1 MAIGSTA
8 TEKTMIKLLFIA
20 IGGAVGALSR
30 YGVGRAMSRFGVQFP
45 WGTLCV
51 NLVGSFMIGLIA
63 GVQMH
68 ASDSPRMR
76 LLTALAVTGF
86 LGAFTTFSAFSL
98 ESVSLVRREQFALAG
113 ANVLANCVFGLLL
126 AFVGFWASRYLVGVP
141 K

>member
-1 MAIGSTA
+1 
-8 TEKTMIKLLFIA
+8 MIKLLYIA
-20 IGGAVGALSR
+20 IGGAAGAMSR
-30 YGVGRAMSRFGVQFP
+30 YGVGRAMSRFGVEFP

-51 NLVGSFMIGLIA
+51 NLVGSFLIGLIA

-68 ASDSPRMR
+68 VSDSPRMR
-76 LLTALAVTGF
+76 LLMALGITGF

-98 ESVSLVRREQFALAG
+98 ESVSLVRDDKLVLAG

-126 AFVGFWASRYLVGVP
+126 AFAGFWVSRYIVGAV

>member
-1 MAIGSTA
+1 
-8 TEKTMIKLLFIA
+8 
-20 IGGAVGALSR
+20 
-30 YGVGRAMSRFGVQFP
+30 MSRFGVQFP

-98 ESVSLVRREQFALAG
+98 ESVSLVRREQFVLAG